1 MTAVWTVCLAVCL
14 CVLLLFGCVAMQT
27 VDEEGEEGDEE
38 EDEVA
43 DVVVAEISISDRS
56 KPTNLASPFIH
67 SR

>member
-1 MTAVWTVCLAVCL
+1 M
-14 CVLLLFGCVAMQT
+14 AMQT